1 MTDVRPT
8 ILPDFH
14 KQVLAVQRVEKLL
27 LDVTRA
33 LDGAKIPYAVIGG
46 NAVAAWVATVDEDAV
61 RATKDVDLLLRRSD
75 IAAATQALTA
85 LDLERV
91 EVLGVTMFV
100 DRKRPSP
107 KKGVHIVFANEKVRG
122 HYEHAAP
129 DTAQSVRT
137 PAGFVLIELASLVS
151 MKLQAF
157 RRIDQVHV
165 EDLLAVD
172 LIDDAVT
179 ASLPPDLLAR
189 LREIQE
195 TKE

>member
-1 MTDVRPT
+1 MTDVRRT

-33 LDGAKIPYAVIGG
+33 LDAAKIPYAVVGG
-46 NAVAAWVATVDEDAV
+46 NAVAAWVAKVDEDAV
-61 RATKDVDLLLRRSD
+61 RATKEVDLLLRRSD
-75 IAAATQALTA
+75 IAAATQALNA

-122 HYEHAAP
+122 HYEHASP
-129 DTAQSVRT
+129 DTGQSVRA
-137 PAGFVLIELASLVS
+137 PAGFAVIDLRSLLV

-157 RRIDQVHV
+157 RDIDRVHV
-165 EDLLAVD
+165 RDLLSVQLLTD
-172 LIDDAVT
+172 ELIDDVPSDLGK
-179 ASLPPDLLAR
+179 SLH
-189 LREIQE
+189 EIRMTPE
-195 TKE
+195 